1 MKEYVVYL
9 TDDALKDVEEI
20 IDYIA
25 EYDALEKATHVLHQL
40 EKTFDSLR
48 KSPDRG
54 SIPRELLAL
63 GMHDYREVFF
73 KPYRVIYKVLNE
85 GVYVY
90 LVVDGRRDLQA
101 LLQRRL
107 LGA

>member
-1 MKEYVVYL
+1 MKKHVVYL

-20 IDYIA
+20 FDYIT
-25 EYDALEKATHVLHQL
+25 DHDTPEKATHVLNQL

-48 KSPDRG
+48 TSPARG
-54 SIPRELLAL
+54 AIPTELLDL

-73 KPYRVIYKVLNE
+73 KPYRVIYKVLSE
-85 GVYVY
+85 GVYIY

>member
-1 MKEYVVYL
+1 VKEYVVYL

-20 IDYIA
+20 VRYITDNDGSVNA
-25 EYDALEKATHVLHQL
+25 AHVLNEF
-40 EKTFDSLR
+40 EKTFDSLAR
-48 KSPDRG
+48 FPDRG
-54 SIPRELLAL
+54 AVPEELLAL
-63 GMHDYREVFF
+63 GMREYREVFF
-73 KPYRVIYKVLNE
+73 KPYRVIYRVFDDKV
-85 GVYVY
+85 YIY

>member
-9 TDDALKDVEEI
+9 TDDALKDIEEI
-20 IDYIA
+20 VGYIA
-25 EYDALEKATHVLHQL
+25 DHDTPEKAAHVLHQF
-40 EKTFDSLR
+40 EKTLDSLR
-48 KSPDRG
+48 TSPDRG
-54 SIPRELLAL
+54 AIPRELQAL
-63 GMHDYREVFF
+63 GMRDYREIFF
-73 KPYRVIYKVLNE
+73 KPYRVIYKVWDE